1 MAKYTTIASLL
12 EKRIRHGDYAMKEIP
27 PERELAME
35 MGASRKTTRRAVQHL
50 IDSGLLIRQPNGRLA
65 VSRASDGNPVPLQLA
80 FLAHTTQSAEVQRTR
95 TALDQVAAEIGARV
109 RPILY
114 THWDD
119 AQILDVFDGFDGVF
133 LFPRP
138 EPMPPWLID
147 RMRDGA
153 TPAVV
158 LNTDLSHLGVR
169 SVRLFPPVFVQKLLD
184 HLKEQGHESVDCLN
198 TECAAYNAME
208 QRIEQ
213 WQLWRMAHGIKGRLI
228 NDPDGSPMNS
238 YRTMLPILKSGQFKA
253 TSLFCTTVAAA
264 VGAMRA
270 FYECGYQVGKDV
282 AVCTVNG
289 EGMAQYL
296 VPSVTCLE
304 LQDLRPYL
312 RVALEWMKTG
322 EWVGSLLVQP
332 SDITIFYGESTRPEA
347 PSVTDPQIAGDG
359 QVAVTASRR

>member
-1 MAKYTTIASLL
+1 MAKYTSIADLL

-27 PERELAME
+27 PERELALE
-35 MGASRKTTRRAVQHL
+35 VGASRKTARRAVQHL
-50 IDSGLLIRQPNGRLA
+50 IDSGLLVRQPNGRVS
-65 VSRASDGNPVPLQLA
+65 VSRANDSNTIPLQLA
-80 FLAHTTQSAEVQRTR
+80 LLAPTTQSAEVQRSR
-95 TALDQVAAEIGARV
+95 TALDQVATEIGARV

-119 AQILDVFDGFDGVF
+119 TQILDVFDGFDGVF
-133 LFPRP
+133 LFPRA
-138 EPMPPWLID
+138 ETMPQWLVD
-147 RMRDGA
+147 RLSGGG

-158 LNTDLSHLGVR
+158 LNADLSHVGIR

-184 HLKEQGHESVDCLN
+184 HLHAQGHQVIDCLN
-198 TECAAYNAME
+198 TETAPYNTME

-213 WQLWRMAHGIKGRLI
+213 WQIWRMAHGVKGRLI

-238 YRTMLPILKSGQFKA
+238 HRTMLPILQAGDFKA
-253 TSLFCTTVAAA
+253 TSLFCTTIAAA

-270 FYECGYQVGKDV
+270 FHECGYRVGQDV
-282 AVCTVNG
+282 AICTVNG

-312 RVALEWMKTG
+312 RVALQWMATG

-332 SDITIFYGESTRPEA
+332 SDVEMFLGESTAGAA
-347 PSVTDPQIAGDG
+347 PAGG
-359 QVAVTASRR
+359 QPSAGPAAGGIGRSA